1 MPWIVLV
8 IAGLFEVVWASAMK
22 QSHGF
27 TRLWPSVI
35 SVVGYAG
42 AFWFLSFPL
51 RHMPTGVVYAIWS
64 GLGIVLIT
72 MVAWIWAK
80 QALDLAAILGLAL
93 ILAGVL
99 VIHLFW
105 TRIAGLLFA
114 LFFGLNVSADIASLP
129 LAMVWKSR
137 RTPSPKRQPITQN
150 LTELFSR
157 FSPPHPWQ
165 QNLDKKM
172 PGPENALLCFLS
184 PDIFVGNMLLLLWIK
199 SYYILLLARKWVLQ

>member
-1 MPWIVLV
+1 MQKAMIFLVMAIVLEV
-8 IAGLFEVVWASAMK
+8 IATSALARS
-22 QSHGF
+22 QSF

-51 RHMPTGVVYAIWS
+51 RHMPTGVVYALWS

-99 VIHLFW
+99 VIHLFS
-105 TRIAGLLFA
+105 RS
-114 LFFGLNVSADIASLP
+114 VS
-129 LAMVWKSR
+129 
-137 RTPSPKRQPITQN
+137 
-150 LTELFSR
+150 
-157 FSPPHPWQ
+157 H
-165 QNLDKKM
+165 
-172 PGPENALLCFLS
+172 
-184 PDIFVGNMLLLLWIK
+184 
-199 SYYILLLARKWVLQ
+199 

>member
-1 MPWIVLV
+1 MQKAMIFLVMAIVLEV
-8 IAGLFEVVWASAMK
+8 IATSALARS
-22 QSHGF
+22 QSF
-27 TRLWPSVI
+27 TRLWPSLI

-99 VIHLFW
+99 VIHLFS
-105 TRIAGLLFA
+105 RS
-114 LFFGLNVSADIASLP
+114 VS
-129 LAMVWKSR
+129 
-137 RTPSPKRQPITQN
+137 
-150 LTELFSR
+150 
-157 FSPPHPWQ
+157 H
-165 QNLDKKM
+165 
-172 PGPENALLCFLS
+172 
-184 PDIFVGNMLLLLWIK
+184 
-199 SYYILLLARKWVLQ
+199 